1 MANSNPAQAPIVTE
15 ADQPDNFDEI
25 LTQISVELHR
35 LGLSWECERT
45 QKYVLA
51 LLATRGYTPASYE
64 SARYALSYSLLKIFY
79 RKLTQQ
85 RKNATTP
92 LDKPT
97 PNLGKQL
104 ATPQN

>member
-1 MANSNPAQAPIVTE
+1 MSLVTNAPIVTE

-25 LTQISVELHR
+25 LTRISVEFHR

-64 SARYALSYSLLKIFY
+64 SARYALSYSLLEIFY
-79 RKLTQQ
+79 RKLTQLE
-85 RKNATTP
+85 RKNATP
-92 LDKPT
+92 HLD
-97 PNLGKQL
+97 KQL
-104 ATPQN
+104 AQSQNQIR

>member
-64 SARYALSYSLLKIFY
+64 SARYALSYSLLEIFY
-79 RKLTQQ
+79 KKLTQLE

-92 LDKPT
+92 NLD
-97 PNLGKQL
+97 KQL